1 MTGESTAAESKEP
14 GRAAFRLGPF
24 QSAFSD
30 ALAEMDRQNI
40 MTRIWRRDHTVWN
53 PEPKE
58 ISNRLG
64 WLNSAVEM
72 SGRVQELESAA
83 REIQSEGFRDAVL
96 LGMGGSSL
104 APEVLMNAFGAR
116 EGYPA
121 LRVMDSTDP
130 QAVLSCAGELDPA
143 RTVFIVSTK
152 SGGTVETISLFKF
165 FFRWTAEKL
174 GEGAAGSHFLAVTD
188 KGSLL
193 EDFARKFRFRGTCLN
208 DPEIGGRY
216 SVFSYFGLLPGA
228 LIGADIGKL
237 LERGKA
243 AMRDCGG
250 GVKAAENPAAQLGAA
265 LSVLASRGRDKL
277 TVFPHPA
284 LAPLGEWLE
293 QLLAESTGKDG
304 RGILPVIGEPAG
316 DPSVYGNDRVFLNL
330 SLKGEN
336 PDSALLSR
344 LAAAGHPILEI
355 RSEDLFDIGYQFF
368 LWEISTAVAGSLLGI
383 NPFDQPN
390 VESAKVLARSMI
402 SEFLE
407 TCTLPPEAAV
417 RAGRSPG
424 EALRAFL
431 DQSREGDYATF
442 QAFLAPSRAAD
453 RGMLDLRKAVR
464 DHYRLA
470 TTAGYGPRYLHSTG
484 QLHKGDR
491 GNGLFIQFTA
501 DSAANA
507 GIPDEPDSVSASIS
521 FGTLRTAQAL
531 GDKKALTNGGRR
543 VLHIHLGDDISGGLQ
558 NLAEAVR

>member
-1 MTGESTAAESKEP
+1 
-14 GRAAFRLGPF
+14 
-24 QSAFSD
+24 
-30 ALAEMDRQNI
+30 
-40 MTRIWRRDHTVWN
+40 
-53 PEPKE
+53 
-58 ISNRLG
+58 
-64 WLNSAVEM
+64 
-72 SGRVQELESAA
+72 
-83 REIQSEGFRDAVL
+83 
-96 LGMGGSSL
+96 
-104 APEVLMNAFGAR
+104 
-116 EGYPA
+116 
-121 LRVMDSTDP
+121 
-130 QAVLSCAGELDPA
+130 
-143 RTVFIVSTK
+143 
-152 SGGTVETISLFKF
+152 
-165 FFRWTAEKL
+165 
-174 GEGAAGSHFLAVTD
+174 
-188 KGSLL
+188 
-193 EDFARKFRFRGTCLN
+193 
-208 DPEIGGRY
+208 
-216 SVFSYFGLLPGA
+216 
-228 LIGADIGKL
+228 
-237 LERGKA
+237 
-243 AMRDCGG
+243 MRDCGG

-344 LAAAGHPILEI
+344 LGAAGHPVLEI

-417 RAGRSPG
+417 RSRGKMSVAGSAGADGGQYAGRSPG

-431 DQSREGDYATF
+431 DQSREGDYASL
-442 QAFLAPSRAAD
+442 QAFIAPSRAAD
-453 RGMLDLRKAVR
+453 HGMLDLRKAVR

-558 NLAEAVR
+558 TLAEAVR